1 MPTVNKLESCYLS
14 CALDTQSD
22 VHGLLPVWYTF
33 HNLKWSGAE
42 ISWPVKCEDV
52 CVDRS
57 VLCSHD

>member
-14 CALDTQSD
+14 CAIDTQSD
-22 VHGLLPVWYTF
+22 VHGLLPAWYTF

-52 CVDRS
+52 DVCR
-57 VLCSHD
+57 